1 VVKAFNFAVAL
12 HLIVEEMPDI
22 IVTAIYMAVLNKVE
36 FIEGLRQIPSLSKI
50 PAVVVMVVNALATAI
65 KTGGLGVQHSWTKP

>member
-65 KTGGLGVQHSWTKP
+65 KTGALGVQHCWTKP

>member
-1 VVKAFNFAVAL
+1 MVKAFNFAVAL

-22 IVTAIYMAVLNKVE
+22 IVTAIYRPVLNMVE
-36 FIEGLRQIPSLSKI
+36 FIGHLRQIPSLSKI

-65 KTGGLGVQHSWTKP
+65 KTGALGVQHCWTKP

>member
-1 VVKAFNFAVAL
+1 MVKAFNFAVAL

-65 KTGGLGVQHSWTKP
+65 KTGALGVQHCWTKP

>member
-36 FIEGLRQIPSLSKI
+36 FIEDLRQIPSLSKI
-50 PAVVVMVVNALATAI
+50 PTVVVMVVNALSTAI
-65 KTGGLGVQHSWTKP
+65 KTGALGVQHCWTKP